1 VDRVFV
7 FGGHHSPQCRLND
20 TWFFEVKTGVWR
32 RIGNEK
38 DNTENL
44 ESTIGA
50 PSPRANSSAVVY
62 EGKIYV
68 FGGHGGLSYSR
79 VAFNDLYCFDLE
91 TETWEK
97 IVPNNNPPEGRGGH
111 STFASEGKIFVYGGW
126 NSEMQFNNVMQY
138 DLEKK
143 EWYDPDCMH
152 EVHRWNQSCY
162 LVPAIPTWK
171 FFIFGGE

>member
-1 VDRVFV
+1 VFY
-7 FGGHHSPQCRLND
+7 FGGHHSPTCRLND
-20 TWFFEVKTGVWR
+20 TWFFEVKTGAWR
-32 RIGNEK
+32 RVGNEK

-62 EGKIYV
+62 ENKVYV
-68 FGGHGGLSYSR
+68 FGGHGGLSFSR

-126 NSEMQFNNVMQY
+126 NSEM
-138 DLEKK
+138 
-143 EWYDPDCMH
+143 
-152 EVHRWNQSCY
+152 
-162 LVPAIPTWK
+162 
-171 FFIFGGE
+171 